1 MQDASS
7 PSPAGQRISNGMIWR
22 LAQIV
27 LVLAAMYL
35 YFLLGSYG
43 VSLWES
49 RLTLMPHTS
58 LLIKAILNGLALG
71 LCIGLA
77 LKNLGRGQVT
87 IRVDWPTIIINA
99 LGAGLFAA
107 IAIGFNV
114 AAVQDT
120 RFIQS
125 HLKDAVSLSPLVPFV
140 WLGLTITTIVQTR
153 SEEAA

>member
-1 MQDASS
+1 MQDASA
-7 PSPAGQRISNGMIWR
+7 PPPGRQGISNSMIWR

-43 VSLWES
+43 VRLWEA
-49 RLTLMPHTS
+49 RLTLMPHSS

-71 LCIGLA
+71 LCLGLA
-77 LKNLGRGQVT
+77 LKNLGNGQIT
-87 IRVDWPTIIINA
+87 ITVDWPTIIINA
-99 LGAGLFAA
+99 LGAGLFAV

-114 AAVQDT
+114 AALQDT
-120 RFIQS
+120 KFIQS
-125 HLKDAVSLSPLVPFV
+125 HLKDAVALSPLVPFV

-153 SEEAA
+153 GKNAA